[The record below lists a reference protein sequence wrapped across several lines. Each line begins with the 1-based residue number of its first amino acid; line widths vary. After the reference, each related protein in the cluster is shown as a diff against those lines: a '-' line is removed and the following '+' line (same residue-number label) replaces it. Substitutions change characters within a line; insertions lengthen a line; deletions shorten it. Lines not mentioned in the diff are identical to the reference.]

1 MTRPEPYAYQREG
14 IQAIQSKGR
23 ILLAD
28 EPGLGKSRQTIEALD
43 GGRVLVVAPKLI
55 LTSGTWD
62 DEIAKWSD
70 HPELWTQAAY
80 TGLNQRGARNRIMDE
95 AKPEYLQQFD
105 AVVLDEAHY
114 VNGRGTSW
122 TKAVEQISQ
131 RNPSSSFVALTGTP
145 MPNWAHEVFTLL
157 RLLYPEDARSRP
169 GHVVRFG
176 AYQRWLNEW
185 FVRKANPF
193 SSQPGSEFIGGLLAC
208 GNREACRNREPND
221 PCEHWLEFSEANLG
235 ARFLRRLRD
244 DVLDELPPLT
254 EEVIQTPMDDH
265 QRRMYRELVK
275 EWVTEDRDGEEV
287 IAWTVGARHVLLDRI
302 TTSDWLAIYT
312 NPETGSL
319 YPGPEAR
326 NPKGGKLER
335 LRHDLSSRSQ
345 PTLVLAHY
353 KSSVEACARVAESVG
368 ARAGFVH
375 GGVSKS
381 GEVVKA
387 FKDGKLDVLVGSL
400 ETVSEG
406 LTLTQADM
414 AIFVEKSYKPSRNEQ
429 AMRRVHRI
437 GQTRPVT
444 VLDYVT
450 PKSVDSNKRLL
461 LKEKTD
467 QQMRALTAAQF
478 TALL

>member
-1 MTRPEPYAYQREG
+1 MTRPAPYAYQLDG
-14 IQAIQSKGR
+14 IEAIRSKGR

-28 EPGLGKSRQTIEALD
+28 EPGLGKTRQTIEALD

-55 LTSGTWD
+55 LSSGTWD
-62 DEIAKWSD
+62 DEIARWSD
-70 HPELWTQAAY
+70 HPEMWTQAAY
-80 TGLNQRGARNRIMDE
+80 TGLNQRGARNRIMED
-95 AKPEYLQQFD
+95 AKPEYLQQWD

-114 VNGRGTSW
+114 VKGRGTSW

-185 FVRKANPF
+185 FVRKVNPF
-193 SSQPGSEFIGGLLAC
+193 STQPGSELIGGLLGC
-208 GNREACRNREPND
+208 GNREGCRNRPADD
-221 PCEHWLEFSEANLG
+221 PCEHWLEFTEANLG

-244 DVLDELPPLT
+244 DVLGELPPLT
-254 EEVIQTPMDDH
+254 EELIQTPMDTD
-265 QRRMYRELVK
+265 QARMYRELKK
-275 EWVTEDRDGEEV
+275 EWVTETPEGEEV
-287 IAWTVGARHVLLDRI
+287 VTWTVGSRNVMLDRI
-302 TTSDWLAIYT
+302 TTSGWFASM
-312 NPETGSL
+312 TGE
-319 YPGPEAR
+319 PR
-326 NPKGGKLER
+326 GGKLER
-335 LRHDLSSRSQ
+335 LRHDLTSRSA

-353 KSSVEACARVAESVG
+353 RDSVEACARVAESTG
-368 ARAGFVH
+368 ARVGFVH

-381 GEVVKA
+381 GEVIKR
-387 FKDGKLDVLVGSL
+387 FKEGKIDVLVGSL

-406 LTLTQADM
+406 LTLTRADM

-450 PKSVDSNKRLL
+450 PRTVDANKRELL
-461 LKEKTD
+461 ALKTD

>member
-1 MTRPEPYAYQREG
+1 MVLRPPPYAYQAEG
-14 IQAIQSKGR
+14 TERIRNSGR
-23 ILLAD
+23 LLLAD

-55 LTSGTWD
+55 LSSGTWD
-62 DEIAKWSD
+62 DEIARWSD

-80 TGLNQRGARNRIMDE
+80 TGLNQRGTRNRIMDE
-95 AKPEYLQQFD
+95 PKPEYLQQWD

-114 VNGRGTSW
+114 VKGRGTSW
-122 TKAVEQISQ
+122 TKAVETITQRSPRSQ
-131 RNPSSSFVALTGTP
+131 FVALTGTP

-157 RLLYPEDARSRP
+157 RLLYPEESRSRP

-185 FVRKANPF
+185 FIRTPNRFTDK
-193 SSQPGSEFIGGLLAC
+193 PGAELIGGLLAC
-208 GNREACRNREPND
+208 GNREACRNRPAND
-221 PCEHWLEFSEANLG
+221 PCEHWLEFTAANLG
-235 ARFLRRLRD
+235 DRFLRRMRD

-254 EEVIQTPMDDH
+254 EETILTPMDTA
-265 QRRMYRELVK
+265 QRRMYNELK
-275 EWVTEDRDGEEV
+275 QEWVTETRDGEEV
-287 IAWTVGARHVLLDRI
+287 VAWTLGSRNVLLDRI
-302 TTSDWLAIYT
+302 ATSDWLATAT

-319 YPGPEAR
+319 LPGSGEPR
-326 NPKGGKLER
+326 GGKLER

-353 KSSVEACARVAESVG
+353 KSTVEACARVAEAAG

-375 GGVSKS
+375 GGVQRS

-387 FKDGKLDVLVGSL
+387 FKEGKLDVLVGSL

-450 PKSVDSNKRLL
+450 PRSVDANKRVLL
-461 LKEKTD
+461 AEKTD

>member
-1 MTRPEPYAYQREG
+1 MRPELYPYQREG
-14 IQAIQSKGR
+14 VDRIRSEGR

-28 EPGLGKSRQTIEALD
+28 EPGLGKTRQTIEALD

-62 DEIAKWSD
+62 DEIQKWSD
-70 HPELWTQAAY
+70 RPELWEQAAY
-80 TGLNQRGARNRIMDE
+80 TGLVPQGGIHKDRRGKTTRVDVR
-95 AKPEYLQQFD
+95 PEWLQQWD

-114 VNGRGTSW
+114 VKGRGTSW
-122 TKAVEQISQ
+122 TLAVEQISK
-131 RNPSSSFVALTGTP
+131 RVPDSAFVALTGTP

-157 RLLYPEDARSRP
+157 RLMYPHDARP
-169 GHVVRFG
+169 GQRFG

-185 FVRKANPF
+185 FVRTVNPF
-193 SSQPGSEFIGGLLAC
+193 ASGPGSEGIGGLLAC
-208 GNREACRNREPND
+208 GNREACRNRPAND
-221 PCEHWLEFSEANLG
+221 PCEHWREFAEQNMG
-235 ARFLRRLRD
+235 QRFLRRLRD
-244 DVLDELPPLT
+244 DVLGELPPLT
-254 EEVIQTPMDDH
+254 EDLIHTPMDDA
-265 QRRMYRELVK
+265 QRRMYKELK
-275 EWVTEDRDGEEV
+275 AEWVTETEDGEEV
-287 IAWTVGARHVLLDRI
+287 IAWTVGARNVLLDKI
-302 TTSDWLAIYT
+302 TTSAWFAT
-312 NPETGSL
+312 MEGEP
-319 YPGPEAR
+319 R
-326 NPKGGKLER
+326 GGKLER

-353 KSSVEACARVAESVG
+353 RDTVEACARIAESVG

-375 GGVSKS
+375 GGVRDAGAVVKQFKS
-381 GEVVKA
+381 GQ
-387 FKDGKLDVLVGSL
+387 LDVLVGSL

-429 AMRRVHRI
+429 ATRRVHRI

-450 PKSVDSNKRLL
+450 PKSVDANKRVLL
-461 LKEKTD
+461 AEKTD

-478 TALL
+478 TSLL

>member
-1 MTRPEPYAYQREG
+1 MTRPAPYEYQREG
-14 IQAIQSKGR
+14 IEAIQAKGR

-43 GGRVLVVAPKLI
+43 GGKVLVVAPKLI
-55 LTSGTWD
+55 LSSGTWD

-80 TGLNQRGARNRIMDE
+80 TGLNQRGARNRIMEE

-114 VNGRGTSW
+114 VKGRGTSW
-122 TKAVEQISQ
+122 TKAVEQISA
-131 RNPSSSFVALTGTP
+131 RNSSSAFVALTGTP

-185 FVRKANPF
+185 FVRKVNPF
-193 SSQPGSEFIGGLLAC
+193 SSQPGSELIGGLLGC
-208 GNREACRNREPND
+208 GNREGCRNRPPND
-221 PCEHWLEFSEANLG
+221 PCEHWLEFTEANLG

-254 EEVIQTPMDDH
+254 EETILTPMDTD
-265 QRRMYRELVK
+265 QARMYRELKK
-275 EWVTEDRDGEEV
+275 EWVTETPEGEEV
-287 IAWTVGARHVLLDRI
+287 ITWTVGSRNVLLDRI
-302 TTSDWLAIYT
+302 TTSGWFASM
-312 NPETGSL
+312 TGE
-319 YPGPEAR
+319 PR
-326 NPKGGKLER
+326 GGKLER

-353 KSSVEACARVAESVG
+353 RDSVEACARVAETTG